1 MLDFISFAELGLNEL
16 WGFVACSLVLATFA
30 MGSMRRLRFVAI
42 LSNIAFI
49 YYAAAL
55 GLLPIFVLHAILLPL
70 NLWRL
75 LALKDLDAENLASA
89 QSSAATSS
97 QPPSE
102 QATILSYPRT
112 RASALGRA
120 A

>member
-1 MLDFISFAELGLNEL
+1 MLDFISFAGLGLNEL

-30 MGSMRRLRFVAI
+30 MKSMRRLRFVAI

-55 GLLPIFVLHAILLPL
+55 GLLPIFLLHAILLPL

-75 LALKDLDAENLASA
+75 LGLKDMDAENSA
-89 QSSAATSS
+89 FGQSSAAISS
-97 QPPSE
+97 HSE
-102 QATILSYPRT
+102 QAAILSYPRT

>member
-1 MLDFISFAELGLNEL
+1 MLDFVSFAQLGLNEL

-30 MGSMRRLRFVAI
+30 MKSMRRLRFVAI

-49 YYAAAL
+49 YYAATL
-55 GLLPIFVLHAILLPL
+55 GLMPIFILHAILLPL

-75 LALKDLDAENLASA
+75 LALKDMDAENPASR
-89 QSSAATSS
+89 QSSAVTSS
-97 QPPSE
+97 HSE
-102 QATILSYPRT
+102 QATILSHPRT